1 MALQRYTAGVT
12 DTIAMLLQAGRHLKF
27 VGKDV
32 LAKAVRVAA
41 AGSFL
46 GRSVRQRALGHS
58 RAGPDEQDRE
68 QRKNV
73 KHGVPH
79 NI

>member
-1 MALQRYTAGVT
+1 VALQRYTAGVT
-12 DTIAMLLQAGRHLKF
+12 DTITMLLQAGRHLKF

-46 GRSVRQRALGHS
+46 GWSVRQRALGHS
-58 RAGPDEQDRE
+58 RAGPTSRTASKERM
-68 QRKNV
+68 
-73 KHGVPH
+73 
-79 NI
+79 

>member
-1 MALQRYTAGVT
+1 MTG
-12 DTIAMLLQAGRHLKF
+12 
-27 VGKDV
+27 GKDV